1 MTVFRSCNEIKARL
15 GTEETEFKSLLF
27 CRFVV
32 DVLAYANPSSFPTK
46 CYQAN
51 PTVKVNACQIK
62 PDWR

>member
-1 MTVFRSCNEIKARL
+1 MTVFRSCNEIKAKR

-32 DVLAYANPSSFPTK
+32 DVLAYAHPSSFPIK

-51 PTVKVNACQIK
+51 PIVKVNACQIK